1 MLPLWKDEEE
11 NKEEAARGGFEDAR
25 REAAT
30 REMVMELL
38 LLLHGRPLQDMREAW
53 HATRRNMRKVKVGG
67 NKGVELIEY
76 YILCASSW

>member
-38 LLLHGRPLQDMREAW
+38 LLHGRPLQDMREAW
-53 HATRRNMRKVKVGG
+53 HATRRNMREKRNGGG
-67 NKGVELIEY
+67 NNGVELIVY
-76 YILCASSW
+76 CILCASSW